1 MMHLDTLWK
10 ERSGA
15 FWNIALRYFR
25 LIGNSSFLFTVVLT
39 LIFGAYYYSELL
51 KVLPETF
58 PGLIVITA
66 ITAVVLVRTPLRFFL
81 YEADLVFLLPAEGK
95 LNGYFRKSLIYS
107 FLLQVFTTIVVL
119 TILAPLY
126 QHETNAGTGYYVFVI
141 AVLIILKG
149 LNVIMKWL
157 ELHLPAHRSVV
168 GYIIVRLFLTML
180 ITYLLLIQAQWLYVT
195 LSAGLIVGILF
206 LLFLP
211 LQKKYSIKWEK
222 LLSIDEHQSMKFY
235 RTANLFTDVPKLK
248 QSVKHR
254 RMLSALAEKVLP
266 VKTVYATLYQKA
278 FIRSNEYFGIY
289 IRLLLVG
296 LGVIAFVP
304 SETGRIIGAA
314 LIVYLTAVQLR
325 TLYPH
330 YQAHVM
336 VKLYPISDVDQERA
350 YRALLIR
357 LLSTQAAAFA
367 LLSLILHFNLVEFIL
382 IALAG
387 TASVVFAS
395 LGNRKKKV
403 KSMN

>member
-1 MMHLDTLWK
+1 MHLDTLWK

-336 VKLYPISDVDQERA
+336 VKLYPISDMDQERA

-367 LLSLILHFNLVEFIL
+367 LLSIILHFNLVEFIL

-395 LGNRKKKV
+395 LRNRKKKV

>member
-336 VKLYPISDVDQERA
+336 VKLYPISDMDQERA

-367 LLSLILHFNLVEFIL
+367 LLSIILHFNLVEFIL

-395 LGNRKKKV
+395 LRNRKKKV

>member
-1 MMHLDTLWK
+1 MMQLDTLWK
-10 ERSGA
+10 ERAGA
-15 FWNIALRYFR
+15 FWKIALRYFR
-25 LIGNSSFLFTVVLT
+25 LIGNSSFLFTLVLT

-51 KVLPETF
+51 KVLPESF
-58 PGLIVITA
+58 PGLVVITGIA
-66 ITAVVLVRTPLRFFL
+66 AVVLVRTPLRFFL
-81 YEADLVFLLPAEGK
+81 YEADLVFLLPAEGR

-107 FLLQVFTTIVVL
+107 FLLQVFTTVVVL

-157 ELHLPAHRSVV
+157 ELHLPEHRSVV
-168 GYIIVRLFLTML
+168 GYILLRLLLTML
-180 ITYLLLIQAQWLYVT
+180 ITYLLLIQAQWLYV
-195 LSAGLIVGILF
+195 AFAVGLIVGILF

-211 LQKKYSIKWEK
+211 LQKKYSIKWQR
-222 LLSIDEHQSMKFY
+222 LLSVDEHQSMKFY

-254 RMLSALAEKVLP
+254 RMLSAFAEKVLP
-266 VKTVYATLYQKA
+266 VNTVYATLYQKA

-296 LGVIAFVP
+296 LALIAFVP

-330 YQAHVM
+330 YQSHVM
-336 VKLYPISDVDQERA
+336 VKLYPISDSDQEKA
-350 YRALLIR
+350 YRSLLTR
-357 LLSTQAAAFA
+357 LLGTQAAAFA

-387 TASVVFAS
+387 AASVVFATVS
-395 LGNRKKKV
+395 NRTKKFTF
-403 KSMN
+403 MN

>member
-15 FWNIALRYFR
+15 FWSIALRYFR

-51 KVLPETF
+51 KVLPERF

-95 LNGYFRKSLIYS
+95 LNGYFRKSLVYS
-107 FLLQVFTTIVVL
+107 FLLQVFITIVVL

-168 GYIIVRLFLTML
+168 GYIIVRLLLTML

-195 LSAGLIVGILF
+195 LAAVLIVGILF

-222 LLSIDEHQSMKFY
+222 LLSLDEHQSMKFY

-254 RMLSALAEKVLP
+254 RILSALAEKVLP
-266 VKTVYATLYQKA
+266 LNTVYATLYQKA

-296 LGVIAFVP
+296 LAVIAFVP

-336 VKLYPISDVDQERA
+336 VKLYPISDADQERA
-350 YRALLIR
+350 YRTLLIR

-367 LLSLILHFNLVEFIL
+367 LLSLILHFNLVEFLL

-387 TASVVFAS
+387 TASVVFSS
-395 LGNRKKKV
+395 LGNRTKKI

>member
-296 LGVIAFVP
+296 LGLIAFVP

-336 VKLYPISDVDQERA
+336 IKLYPISDVDQERA

-395 LGNRKKKV
+395 LGNRKKKI

>member
-1 MMHLDTLWK
+1 MHLDTLWK

-168 GYIIVRLFLTML
+168 GYIIVRLLITML

-195 LSAGLIVGILF
+195 LSVGLIIGILF

-266 VKTVYATLYQKA
+266 IKTVYATLYQKA

-289 IRLLLVG
+289 IRLLFVG

-336 VKLYPISDVDQERA
+336 VKLYPISDADQERA

-395 LGNRKKKV
+395 LGNRKKKI
-403 KSMN
+403 KSNN